1 MVAILV
7 LADFNRSFLE
17 KEILT
22 VGLPA
27 LKDRQSQGPV
37 GTYQGQ
43 ELSQV
48 TQAHSWVIVFL
59 ASSLR
64 TLRVAIVL
72 KIFSNFL
79 ITDLEFYI
87 CLLPTLS

>member
-27 LKDRQSQGPV
+27 LKDR
-37 GTYQGQ
+37 
-43 ELSQV
+43 
-48 TQAHSWVIVFL
+48 
-59 ASSLR
+59 
-64 TLRVAIVL
+64 
-72 KIFSNFL
+72 
-79 ITDLEFYI
+79 
-87 CLLPTLS
+87 